1 MLRATLFAA
10 LISTT
15 MLTGCLAEREGKTP
29 AGDKTITLA
38 KDDPFAKYL
47 PWKENNPAVKR
58 TGVQYISVKEGP
70 ASGKSPAPTDR
81 VRVNYEGRR
90 ITGEVFDS
98 SYERGEPAEFRLN
111 QVIPGWTLGLQE
123 MTEGDEYIFYIPSV
137 LAYGDNPQPG
147 VIQPGDDLVFRV
159 ELLEIIQPVASNAD
173 AWTKYKTWPV
183 SDKAVQKLP
192 SGVQYIVLESGDAK
206 GATPQETDGVVVYYE
221 GRVAGSD
228 QAFDSTFAT
237 GDPATLPAKGLM
249 PGWDEA
255 LSKMRPGDRWLV
267 YIPSNL
273 GFGATEQ
280 GMIPANSNIIFEVKL
295 QEILKVPA
303 MPEGLPQ

>member
-1 MLRATLFAA
+1 MLRTILIAA
-10 LISTT
+10 LCSTT
-15 MLTGCLAEREGKTP
+15 MLTGCLAERGDKP
-29 AGDKTITLA
+29 KAGDPVTLS

-47 PWKENNPAVKR
+47 PWDEKNPAVKS

-70 ASGKSPAPTDR
+70 ASGKSPGPKDR
-81 VRVNYEGRR
+81 VRVHYEGRR
-90 ITGEVFDS
+90 TNGMVFDS

-111 QVIPGWTLGLQE
+111 QVIPGWTLGLQK
-123 MTEGDEYIFYIPSV
+123 MTTGDEYMFYIPSA
-137 LAYGDNPQPG
+137 LAYGDNPQG
-147 VIQPGDDLVFRV
+147 AVIQPGDDLVFRV
-159 ELLEIIQPVASNAD
+159 ELLEIIEPVLSKAD
-173 AWTKYKTWPV
+173 AWTKYKTWPKT
-183 SDKAVQKLP
+183 DKAVQKTGT
-192 SGVQYIVLESGDAK
+192 GVEYIVLASGDAK
-206 GATPQETDGVVVYYE
+206 AATPQEGDGIVVYYE

-255 LSKMRPGDRWLV
+255 LSKMRPGDHWLV

-280 GMIPANSNIIFEVKL
+280 GMIPANSNIMFEVKL
-295 QEILKVPA
+295 QEILKVPV
-303 MPEGLPQ
+303 PDEGLE